1 MLSPGWNEIKP
12 FCLVLNKVGG
22 GMLPLNLVYNIEKHS
37 NPGSSNISPL
47 DCIPDVLLTVSPVR
61 LKFVFMSLFVLLS
74 VVSTFE
80 LRQKFPFGLV

>member
-1 MLSPGWNEIKP
+1 
-12 FCLVLNKVGG
+12 
-22 GMLPLNLVYNIEKHS
+22 MLPLNLVYNIEKHS

-61 LKFVFMSLFVLLS
+61 LKFVFMFLFVLSS

-80 LRQKFPFGLV
+80 LRQKFPFGRESLNHLANTII